1 MKITIEHE
9 GVKVMVDD
17 ESVVDIC
24 DALDLAEKAFMKI
37 GYQKRRIHG
46 GFITKA
52 KLIEAS
58 DEIHERGR

>member
-9 GVKVMVDD
+9 GVKIAVED

-24 DALDLAEKAFMKI
+24 DALDLVEKAFMKI
-37 GYQKRRIHG
+37 GYQKLRIHG

-52 KLIEAS
+52 KLIEES
-58 DEIHERGR
+58 DEIY